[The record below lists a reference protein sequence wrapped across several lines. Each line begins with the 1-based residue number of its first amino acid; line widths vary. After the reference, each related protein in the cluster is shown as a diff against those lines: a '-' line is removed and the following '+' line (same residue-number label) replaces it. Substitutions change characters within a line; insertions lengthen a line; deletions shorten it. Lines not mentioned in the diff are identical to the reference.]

1 MRLINNTHLEL
12 IKILKRR
19 RMVCQPALK
28 CVPLMV
34 RLIKLSPSIIIIPL
48 ETLKQVLLLMLL
60 ILMPANP
67 IAD

>member
-19 RMVCQPALK
+19 RMVCQPASK

-34 RLIKLSPSIIIIPL
+34 RLKILGPSIIVIPL
-48 ETLKQVLLLMLL
+48 EMLERVLLLGLP
-60 ILMPANP
+60 ILTPTNP